1 MKKLPHLLRVTE
13 APELYAP
20 LIASARSLALRVGW
34 LELGA
39 SPDPLPASLAR
50 AAELGVLRAVA
61 AGQARVATVKPLSG
75 PAVLADLLREHFRGC
90 ALVLVNGQI
99 EAPLLTADGEQ
110 WRVDPPGRL
119 LTADQLAAALRRPRP
134 WE

>member
-1 MKKLPHLLRVTE
+1 MKEGLIDARLLFATSLFVRF
-13 APELYAP
+13 AA
-20 LIASARSLALRVGW
+20 AS
-34 LELGA
+34 LELV
-39 SPDPLPASLAR
+39 PM
-50 AAELGVLRAVA
+50 
-61 AGQARVATVKPLSG
+61 ATFYLKLLSE

-119 LTADQLAAALRRPRP
+119 LTADQLAGALRRPRP

>member
-1 MKKLPHLLRVTE
+1 MRQPHLLRVTA

-61 AGQARVATVKPLSG
+61 AGEARVAVVKPLSG

-90 ALVLVNGQI
+90 ALVLVKGEV

-110 WRVDPPGRL
+110 WRVEPPGRL
-119 LTADQLAAALRRPRP
+119 LSTEQLAAALRRPRP